1 MAASRPLAL
10 TVLGALQFAAFGVA
24 CVVLLGDG
32 TLDGELS
39 TGDIVLAVLVAL
51 AGALVVGSTWSG
63 GQVGWWFE
71 LVAAAVAI
79 AWGMISGVGDDAPGY
94 PLAAGGV
101 LWFGLAAL
109 PQSRAWFLRPQ
120 P

>member
-1 MAASRPLAL
+1 MASRPLAL
-10 TVLGALQFAAFGVA
+10 TVLGVLQFAAFGVA
-24 CVVLLGDG
+24 CIVLLGNG

-39 TGDIVLAVLVAL
+39 ASDIVSAVLVAL

-71 LVAAAVAI
+71 LVAAAAAV
-79 AWGMISGVGDDAPGY
+79 AWGMVSGVTDNAPGY
-94 PLAAGGV
+94 PLAAAGV
-101 LWFGLAAL
+101 VWFGLAAV
-109 PQSRAWFLRPQ
+109 PQSRTWFLRQQ

>member
-1 MAASRPLAL
+1 MARRPLAL
-10 TVLGALQFAAFGVA
+10 TVLGALQFAAFGLA
-24 CVVLLGDG
+24 CVILLGDG

-39 TGDIVLAVLVAL
+39 TGDILAAVVVAL

-71 LVAAAVAI
+71 LAAAATAV
-79 AWGMISGVGDDAPGY
+79 AWGMISGVADTGPGY
-94 PLAAGGV
+94 PLAAAGV
-101 LWFGLAAL
+101 VWFGLAGA
-109 PQSRAWFLRPQ
+109 PQSRAWFLRQQ